1 MESERCVGL
10 SPLSLIRLRARR
22 LTGIIIVL
30 VLVLALAR
38 CGTRRCI
45 ALHLSRTLCTRTRTR
60 ADSVVTP
67 EVFAQS
73 VVDDYQLAPSYHA
86 VITKSI
92 QDQLSDFKAHTAAA
106 LGDEE
111 GNGAPREVAVGAGA
125 LEGEEAKWW
134 EGWRKRVRVDE
145 RKGGGRKRRKV
156 LVDVDNDREMV
167 PVGVDEIEVDEDA
180 SPEEMRIL
188 IKVGRVFLLG
198 GPPCTMS

>member
-1 MESERCVGL
+1 MRYGHGHGL
-10 SPLSLIRLRARR
+10 W
-22 LTGIIIVL
+22 
-30 VLVLALAR
+30 
-38 CGTRRCI
+38 
-45 ALHLSRTLCTRTRTR
+45 TRTRTRIRTRIRTR

-111 GNGAPREVAVGAGA
+111 ANGAQREVAVGAGA

-156 LVDVDNDREMV
+156 LVDVENDREMV

-188 IKVGRVFLLG
+188 IKVGRVCWAG
-198 GPPCTMS
+198 PCTIG